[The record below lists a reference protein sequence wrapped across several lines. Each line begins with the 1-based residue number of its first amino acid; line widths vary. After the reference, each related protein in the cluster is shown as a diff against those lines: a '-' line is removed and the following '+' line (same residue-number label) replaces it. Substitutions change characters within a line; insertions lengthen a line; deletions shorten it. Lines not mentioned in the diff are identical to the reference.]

1 MKLKISVA
9 LLAFVTA
16 VIPLSL
22 SAESDLARAV
32 ASRDAA
38 RTYANLPL
46 RFEPAAEQGHFLAR
60 SGGYAVLVGAGESAI
75 AITDATSGST
85 RTLRFSFD
93 RSNAAAQIEAIE
105 PLPGITNYYI
115 GQDPGKWRLGVRN
128 FAKLRTKDVY
138 PGVDVIYYGDNRR
151 LEFDFVVAP
160 MADPRAIALTLSGM
174 DKLYINADG
183 ELVAEVN
190 GRAVRFAKPYAYQKV
205 SGSAKAVS
213 VEYALAGP
221 GRAQLQIGDYDK
233 NLELVIDPILSYS
246 TYLGG
251 SQGDTAN
258 GIAVDAAG
266 TAYITGQTCSI
277 GKDANPIVFP
287 APTPNPS
294 GTTVEGVSSACNAYV
309 TKLDPTG
316 ATVLFTTFISG
327 TAPAPSNASASGNGI
342 ALDNLSL
349 NPNPVPIHVPAR
361 PNVYVVGTTG
371 FSDMPIVGYT
381 ASVPASVSPTWP
393 GGDSDPF
400 IAILDSS
407 TGTLIRT
414 TYLGGNGIDAGYAIT
429 VDPQQN
435 VIVAGKTSSFNFPA
449 YNGFEPITEAYVAF
463 VTKLDFGLH
472 IAPPILNGASP
483 MSPRAASLTD
493 HCGSTCPATPDP
505 TATYYFF
512 SAVYGGQLVAPPPT
526 WSYQSGVTIAYGTIT
541 EVTPTCPTT
550 TPPTTYATMRIVA
563 LNGGTT
569 GGINWVANNLCANGV
584 LGEVIPDNGGFNW
597 LVLALAP
604 WIGPISASTEAY
616 GVVLDPQG
624 DVFAVGGSSTTQLH
638 PSLPGPAYS
647 PGGFD
652 WLPQAD
658 TYWDGTGSWIIKLH
672 GHDTSTGSKNAG
684 WPVYVTA
691 LETNMTDKTGKVDA
705 ARAVTVDSQGAA
717 YVVGTTTGTMLSA
730 TGLNE
735 SSLGASPTTDAY
747 ILKMQSPAEVEYATY
762 LGGTGNDQGLAVAV
776 DAGGWAYIA
785 GSTQSANIPVINA
798 IIDGSG
804 NSLNQ
809 LKGTQQE
816 AYLAK
821 VTPDGT
827 ALIMSAYLGGSGGDQ
842 ANAMALSPTGNG
854 DIYLAGNT
862 NSYDFPLVPVAVPGN
877 TVLGRSANAGNG
889 DAFVTKVLGA
899 SFPMVTISPIS
910 QSLTFANQAVGFSS
924 VATQTVTLTST
935 GQVPLTINSITST
948 GDFTQ
953 VNTCGTG
960 LPAATSS
967 QNTCTITVTFT
978 PSAVGT
984 RSGTLTI
991 SDDATNSPQT
1001 VGLQG
1006 NGVLVQDSVSP
1017 LSLSFAST
1025 TLGTTSAAQTVTVT
1039 NTDTAQTLI
1048 ISSVPVITGD
1058 YSLSSNTCNSLLAPG
1073 QSCTVGVT
1081 FTPVAPGS
1089 RIGTLIINGN
1099 GNTFPATVSL
1109 TGVGNGSGSV
1119 SGSGGTPS
1127 ALTLTASPTALT
1139 VAKGAQETVTI
1150 TLTAPTGF
1158 SQTVT
1163 LACTATGGATCTV
1176 TQPSPNPVTGA
1187 APSTATVTVSV
1198 PSGNT
1203 ITISNLIRPGRL
1215 LATLLPFGGI
1225 GLIFAGRRRRWLL
1238 MLGLVVCL
1246 ALGMV
1251 NCGGGGGGGGGSS
1264 SSSQTPQLKVTATTP
1279 SGSSQVVVALTM
1291 Q

>member
-1 MKLKISVA
+1 
-9 LLAFVTA
+9 
-16 VIPLSL
+16 
-22 SAESDLARAV
+22 
-32 ASRDAA
+32 
-38 RTYANLPL
+38 
-46 RFEPAAEQGHFLAR
+46 
-60 SGGYAVLVGAGESAI
+60 
-75 AITDATSGST
+75 
-85 RTLRFSFD
+85 
-93 RSNAAAQIEAIE
+93 
-105 PLPGITNYYI
+105 
-115 GQDPGKWRLGVRN
+115 
-128 FAKLRTKDVY
+128 
-138 PGVDVIYYGDNRR
+138 
-151 LEFDFVVAP
+151 
-160 MADPRAIALTLSGM
+160 
-174 DKLYINADG
+174 
-183 ELVAEVN
+183 
-190 GRAVRFAKPYAYQKV
+190 
-205 SGSAKAVS
+205 
-213 VEYALAGP
+213 
-221 GRAQLQIGDYDK
+221 
-233 NLELVIDPILSYS
+233 
-246 TYLGG
+246 
-251 SQGDTAN
+251 
-258 GIAVDAAG
+258 
-266 TAYITGQTCSI
+266 
-277 GKDANPIVFP
+277 
-287 APTPNPS
+287 
-294 GTTVEGVSSACNAYV
+294 
-309 TKLDPTG
+309 
-316 ATVLFTTFISG
+316 
-327 TAPAPSNASASGNGI
+327 
-342 ALDNLSL
+342 
-349 NPNPVPIHVPAR
+349 
-361 PNVYVVGTTG
+361 
-371 FSDMPIVGYT
+371 
-381 ASVPASVSPTWP
+381 
-393 GGDSDPF
+393 
-400 IAILDSS
+400 
-407 TGTLIRT
+407 
-414 TYLGGNGIDAGYAIT
+414 
-429 VDPQQN
+429 
-435 VIVAGKTSSFNFPA
+435 
-449 YNGFEPITEAYVAF
+449 
-463 VTKLDFGLH
+463 
-472 IAPPILNGASP
+472 
-483 MSPRAASLTD
+483 
-493 HCGSTCPATPDP
+493 
-505 TATYYFF
+505 
-512 SAVYGGQLVAPPPT
+512 
-526 WSYQSGVTIAYGTIT
+526 
-541 EVTPTCPTT
+541 
-550 TPPTTYATMRIVA
+550 
-563 LNGGTT
+563 
-569 GGINWVANNLCANGV
+569 
-584 LGEVIPDNGGFNW
+584 
-597 LVLALAP
+597 
-604 WIGPISASTEAY
+604 
-616 GVVLDPQG
+616 
-624 DVFAVGGSSTTQLH
+624 
-638 PSLPGPAYS
+638 
-647 PGGFD
+647 
-652 WLPQAD
+652 
-658 TYWDGTGSWIIKLH
+658 
-672 GHDTSTGSKNAG
+672 
-684 WPVYVTA
+684 
-691 LETNMTDKTGKVDA
+691 
-705 ARAVTVDSQGAA
+705 
-717 YVVGTTTGTMLSA
+717 
-730 TGLNE
+730 
-735 SSLGASPTTDAY
+735 
-747 ILKMQSPAEVEYATY
+747 
-762 LGGTGNDQGLAVAV
+762 
-776 DAGGWAYIA
+776 
-785 GSTQSANIPVINA
+785 
-798 IIDGSG
+798 
-804 NSLNQ
+804 
-809 LKGTQQE
+809 
-816 AYLAK
+816 
-821 VTPDGT
+821 
-827 ALIMSAYLGGSGGDQ
+827 
-842 ANAMALSPTGNG
+842 MALSPTGNG

-924 VATQTVTLTST
+924 AATQTVTLTST

-1251 NCGGGGGGGGGSS
+1251 NCGGGGGGGGSS

>member
-1 MKLKISVA
+1 
-9 LLAFVTA
+9 
-16 VIPLSL
+16 
-22 SAESDLARAV
+22 
-32 ASRDAA
+32 
-38 RTYANLPL
+38 
-46 RFEPAAEQGHFLAR
+46 
-60 SGGYAVLVGAGESAI
+60 
-75 AITDATSGST
+75 
-85 RTLRFSFD
+85 
-93 RSNAAAQIEAIE
+93 
-105 PLPGITNYYI
+105 
-115 GQDPGKWRLGVRN
+115 
-128 FAKLRTKDVY
+128 
-138 PGVDVIYYGDNRR
+138 
-151 LEFDFVVAP
+151 
-160 MADPRAIALTLSGM
+160 
-174 DKLYINADG
+174 
-183 ELVAEVN
+183 
-190 GRAVRFAKPYAYQKV
+190 
-205 SGSAKAVS
+205 
-213 VEYALAGP
+213 
-221 GRAQLQIGDYDK
+221 
-233 NLELVIDPILSYS
+233 
-246 TYLGG
+246 
-251 SQGDTAN
+251 
-258 GIAVDAAG
+258 
-266 TAYITGQTCSI
+266 
-277 GKDANPIVFP
+277 
-287 APTPNPS
+287 
-294 GTTVEGVSSACNAYV
+294 
-309 TKLDPTG
+309 
-316 ATVLFTTFISG
+316 
-327 TAPAPSNASASGNGI
+327 
-342 ALDNLSL
+342 
-349 NPNPVPIHVPAR
+349 
-361 PNVYVVGTTG
+361 
-371 FSDMPIVGYT
+371 
-381 ASVPASVSPTWP
+381 
-393 GGDSDPF
+393 
-400 IAILDSS
+400 
-407 TGTLIRT
+407 
-414 TYLGGNGIDAGYAIT
+414 
-429 VDPQQN
+429 
-435 VIVAGKTSSFNFPA
+435 
-449 YNGFEPITEAYVAF
+449 
-463 VTKLDFGLH
+463 
-472 IAPPILNGASP
+472 
-483 MSPRAASLTD
+483 
-493 HCGSTCPATPDP
+493 
-505 TATYYFF
+505 
-512 SAVYGGQLVAPPPT
+512 
-526 WSYQSGVTIAYGTIT
+526 
-541 EVTPTCPTT
+541 
-550 TPPTTYATMRIVA
+550 
-563 LNGGTT
+563 
-569 GGINWVANNLCANGV
+569 
-584 LGEVIPDNGGFNW
+584 
-597 LVLALAP
+597 
-604 WIGPISASTEAY
+604 
-616 GVVLDPQG
+616 
-624 DVFAVGGSSTTQLH
+624 
-638 PSLPGPAYS
+638 
-647 PGGFD
+647 
-652 WLPQAD
+652 
-658 TYWDGTGSWIIKLH
+658 
-672 GHDTSTGSKNAG
+672 
-684 WPVYVTA
+684 
-691 LETNMTDKTGKVDA
+691 
-705 ARAVTVDSQGAA
+705 
-717 YVVGTTTGTMLSA
+717 
-730 TGLNE
+730 
-735 SSLGASPTTDAY
+735 
-747 ILKMQSPAEVEYATY
+747 MQSPAEVEYATY

-924 VATQTVTLTST
+924 AATQTVTLTST

-1251 NCGGGGGGGGGSS
+1251 NCGGGGGGGSS